1 MSGVDTMR
9 TVRLG
14 SGSAYWG
21 DLLEPAVELAERGDC
36 QYLGFDHLAEL
47 TLAILQRQRAKDPT
61 SGYIAD
67 IVPWTQAILPV
78 AKPKGTRIVTNAGG
92 ANPPA
97 AAGRVLEIAA
107 AHGLAG
113 TRVGV
118 VTGDDILHRL
128 RALQADGVRF
138 PNLDTGEEYLDRV
151 ADRIVAANAYVG
163 AEGIVE
169 ALADGADV
177 VVAGRCSDNAVF
189 VGPLMHEF
197 GWTYAPEHTRQLA
210 AAVTV
215 GHLIECAA
223 LANGAVSNFW
233 REAKEAWRIG
243 FPIAEV
249 AEDAT
254 AEITKV
260 PGSGGVLDSWTVKEQ
275 LVYEV
280 HDPRRYLMPDGV
292 ADFTLPTIT
301 DAGPDRVRVEGMG
314 GAPRPDTLKVC
325 IGYADGWIGEGQA
338 LFSWPDAYAKAMRG
352 EEIVRER
359 LKATD
364 VRPLQLHFE
373 YVGVN
378 TLHGPTAPPP
388 PDDANEIGL
397 RVAARCHTREEAD
410 AIRRELTHLWT
421 LGGVGTAIAVPSR
434 PRPVVALWPTLIPR
448 DAVQVQVEVRTA

>member
-1 MSGVDTMR
+1 MR
-9 TVRLG
+9 TVRMG
-14 SGSAYWG
+14 AGSAYWG
-21 DLLEPAVELAERGDC
+21 DLLSPAVELAERGACD
-36 QYLGFDHLAEL
+36 YLGFDHLAEL
-47 TLAILQRQRAKDPT
+47 TLAILQRQRAKDPA

-67 IVPWTQAILPV
+67 IVPWTQALLPI
-78 AKPKGTRIVTNAGG
+78 ARPRGTRIVTNAGG

-97 AAGRVLEIAA
+97 AAQRVVEIAQ
-107 AHGLAG
+107 AHGLGG

-118 VTGDDILHRL
+118 VIGDDILDRL
-128 RALQADGVRF
+128 RELEAEGVRF
-138 PNLDTGEEYLDRV
+138 PNLDTGEEHLERV
-151 ADRIVAANAYVG
+151 ADRIVAANAYIG

-169 ALADGADV
+169 ALAEGAHV

-197 GWTYAPEHTRQLA
+197 GWTYGPEHTQQVA
-210 AAVTV
+210 AAVTI
-215 GHLIECAA
+215 GHLVECAA

-233 REAKEAWRIG
+233 REAREAWRIG
-243 FPIAEV
+243 YPIAEV
-249 AEDAT
+249 SSDAT
-254 AEITKV
+254 AEITKL
-260 PGSGGVLDSWTVKEQ
+260 PGSGGVLNSWTVKEQ

-292 ADFTLPTIT
+292 ADFTLPRIN
-301 DAGPDRVRVEGMG
+301 DAGPERVRVEGMG

-325 IGYADGWIGEGQA
+325 IGYSDGWIGEGQA
-338 LFSWPDAYAKAMRG
+338 LFSWPDAYDKARRG

-359 LKATD
+359 LKMTD
-364 VRPLQLHFE
+364 VHPSELLFE

-378 TLHGPTAPPP
+378 TLNGPTAPPP
-388 PDDANEIGL
+388 AADLNEVGL
-397 RVAARCHTREEAD
+397 RVAAHCATREEAD

-448 DAVQVQVEVRTA
+448 DAVRVQVEVLEA

>member
-1 MSGVDTMR
+1 MR
-9 TVRLG
+9 TVRIG
-14 SGSAYWG
+14 AGSAYWG
-21 DLLEPAVELAERGDC
+21 DLLEPAVELAERGACD
-36 QYLGFDHLAEL
+36 YLGFDHLAEL

-67 IVPWTQAILPV
+67 IVPWTQALLPITR
-78 AKPKGTRIVTNAGG
+78 PRGTRIVTNAGG

-97 AAGRVLEIAA
+97 AAGRVIEIAQ
-107 AHGLAG
+107 AHGLGG

-118 VTGDDILHRL
+118 VTGDDILGRL
-128 RALQADGVRF
+128 RELQAQGVRF
-138 PNLDTGEEYLDRV
+138 PNLDTGEEDLGRV
-151 ADRIVAANAYVG
+151 AERIVAANAYIG

-169 ALADGADV
+169 ALAGGAHV
-177 VVAGRCSDNAVF
+177 VVVGRCSDSAVF

-197 GWTYAPEHTRQLA
+197 GWTYGPQHTRQVA
-210 AAVTV
+210 AAVTI
-215 GHLIECAA
+215 GHLLECAA

-233 REAKEAWRIG
+233 REAREAWRIG
-243 FPIAEV
+243 YPIAEV
-249 AEDAT
+249 GEDAT
-254 AEITKV
+254 AEVTKL
-260 PGSGGVLDSWTVKEQ
+260 PGSGGVLSSWTVKEQ

-280 HDPRRYLMPDGV
+280 HDPRRYLTPDGV
-292 ADFTLPTIT
+292 ADFTLPRIS
-301 DAGPDRVRVEGMG
+301 DAGPERVRVEGMG

-338 LFSWPDAYAKAMRG
+338 LFSWPDAYAKARRG

-359 LKATD
+359 LKMTD
-364 VRPLQLHFE
+364 VHPSELLFE

-388 PDDANEIGL
+388 ADDLNEVGL
-397 RVAARCHTREEAD
+397 RVAAHCASRQEAD

-421 LGGVGTAIAVPSR
+421 LGGVGSAIAVPSR

-448 DAVQVQVEVRTA
+448 DAVDVRVEVLEA